1 LRLLCLVLTCPQRD
15 ALERVVGLPTST
27 QRAALRALIVLHVAD
42 GIGIRETARILL
54 CQPATVRKWCRRF
67 VAGDRG
73 LADAQ
78 RSGRPRRITAAERH
92 TVVAAAC
99 ATPASL
105 GFDGYSVLS
114 GALLAKALVESGRVA
129 GISGRTVL
137 RILNLADMKPH
148 RCAYW
153 KRSTDPN
160 FDTKMRPIVELY
172 LNPPDDGPV
181 WCIDEKTCIQALERR
196 FPDLPLRRPGE
207 IIRREAEY
215 VRHGTRCLTAGLEV
229 STGRIIGR
237 LTPRRPKQEFIAFL
251 DLLDAQVPAG
261 QVIHGVVD
269 NLNTHRGD
277 LVEAW
282 KHDHPGRLELHYL
295 PFYASWL
302 NQIELWFN
310 TLQRRCLKRGDFV
323 SADDL
328 VTQITAFIATYNRL
342 EAHPYRWSFTGD
354 PLAA

>member
-1 LRLLCLVLTCPQRD
+1 LRLPCVLSSAQRL

-42 GIGIRETARILL
+42 GSGIRETARLL
-54 CQPATVRKWCRRF
+54 VCQPATVRKWCRRF
-67 VAGDRG
+67 RADDCT
-73 LADAQ
+73 LADAP
-78 RSGRPRRITAAERH
+78 RSGRPRRITPAERH
-92 TVVAAAC
+92 IVVAAAC
-99 ATPASL
+99 TAPASL
-105 GFDGYSVLS
+105 GFEGYSVLS
-114 GALLAKALVESGRVA
+114 GALLARALVDFGRVA
-129 GISGRTVL
+129 GISARTVL
-137 RILNLADMKPH
+137 RILDLADMKPH

-160 FDTKMRPIVELY
+160 FDAKMRPIVDLY

-196 FPDLPLRRPGE
+196 FADLPLRCPGE
-207 IIRREAEY
+207 LIRREAEY

-229 STGRIIGR
+229 ATGRIIGR
-237 LTPRRPKQEFIAFL
+237 LTPRRPAPEFIAFL
-251 DLLDAQVPAG
+251 DLLDVEVSTG
-261 QVIHGVVD
+261 QVIHAVVD
-269 NLNTHRGD
+269 NLNTHRGA
-277 LVEAW
+277 LVQAW
-282 KHDHPGRLELHYL
+282 QHDHPGRLVLHYL

-310 TLQRRCLKRGDFV
+310 TLQRRCLKRGDFS

-328 VTQITAFIATYNRL
+328 VAQITAFIATYNRL
-342 EAHPYRWSFTGD
+342 EAHPYRWSYTGD

>member
-1 LRLLCLVLTCPQRD
+1 MRLLCLVLTQAERD
-15 ALERVVGLPTST
+15 ALERVVRLPTST
-27 QRAALRALIVLHVAD
+27 QRAVFRSLIVLHLA
-42 GIGIRETARILL
+42 GGAGIRETARRLDS
-54 CQPATVRKWCRRF
+54 QPLTVRKWCRRF
-67 VAGDRG
+67 LAGDRILG
-73 LADAQ
+73 DAP

-92 TVVAAAC
+92 TVVSAAC

-114 GALLAKALVESGRVA
+114 GQLLARALVESGRVA
-129 GISGRTVL
+129 GISARTVL

-160 FDTKMRPIVELY
+160 FDVKMRPIVDLY

-196 FPDLPLRRPGE
+196 FADLPLRGPGE
-207 IIRREAEY
+207 LIRREAEY
-215 VRHGTRCLTAGLEV
+215 IRHGTRCLTAGLEV
-229 STGRIIGR
+229 ATGRIIGR
-237 LTPRRPKQEFIAFL
+237 LTPRRPAPEFIAFL
-251 DLLDAQVPAG
+251 DLLDTEVPKG
-261 QVIHGVVD
+261 QVIHAVVD
-269 NLNTHRGD
+269 NLNTHRGA
-277 LVEAW
+277 LVETW
-282 KHDHPGRLELHYL
+282 KQDHPGRLEMHYL

-310 TLQRRCLKRGDFV
+310 TLQRRCLKRGDF
-323 SADDL
+323 SSTDDL
-328 VTQITAFIATYNRL
+328 VTRITAFIATYNRL
-342 EAHPYRWSFTGD
+342 EAHPYRWSYTGD